1 MIYLAVLPKQCILKT
16 MYSSFTFIDME
27 TTAQLLDEFPQALQ
41 SMYIFFHLLKMP
53 NVILTAG
60 LGLFLEIIFPCIK

>member
-1 MIYLAVLPKQCILKT
+1 

-60 LGLFLEIIFPCIK
+60 LFLEIIFPCIK